1 MNKINLLLGIL
12 LGWLI
17 SHSVLAQ
24 KQKQKQ
30 KEANAV
36 PTASLLWEISGK
48 GLAKPSYLFGTIHM
62 LCKDDLQLSENLRAK
77 FAQSEQLALEIDMS
91 DPKMNMEL
99 MQGLMMPDKQSLK
112 TLLTEEEYEKVKRFF
127 NDSLQINIAMVER
140 MKPFFANSLTL
151 PKLLSCA
158 VAGYEERLMQLAK
171 EQQKGIKGVE
181 TVQDQLAAAD
191 GIPLQQQAQ
200 MLVEMAA
207 DFQKAKN
214 DFAELLQIYRS
225 QDVEALYR
233 LIARQSSE
241 LDNFEATL
249 LEKRNLNW
257 IPVMG
262 RMAQEKPTFFAVGAG
277 HLGGEKG
284 VIALL
289 RKEGYQV
296 KPLAN

>member
-1 MNKINLLLGIL
+1 MNKITLLVGIL

-17 SHSVLAQ
+17 SHNVLAQ
-24 KQKQKQ
+24 KQEQKQ
-30 KEANAV
+30 KEAN
-36 PTASLLWEISGK
+36 TASTATLLWEISGK

-91 DPKMNMEL
+91 DPKMMMEL

-112 TLLTEEEYEKVKRFF
+112 TLLTEEEYDKVKRFF
-127 NDSLQINIAMVER
+127 NDSLQMNIAMIER

-191 GIPLQQQAQ
+191 GIPLQQQAK
-200 MLVEMAA
+200 MLVEMAD
-207 DFQKAKN
+207 DF
-214 DFAELLQIYRS
+214 
-225 QDVEALYR
+225 QDVEALYQ
-233 LIARQSSE
+233 LIARQSGE
-241 LDNFEATL
+241 LENFEASL

-257 IPVMG
+257 IPVIG
-262 RMAQEKPTFFAVGAG
+262 RMAQEKPTFFAVGVG

>member
-1 MNKINLLLGIL
+1 MNKITLLVGIL
-12 LGWLI
+12 LGWLL
-17 SHSVLAQ
+17 SHNLLAQ

-30 KEANAV
+30 KEANAA
-36 PTASLLWEISGK
+36 PTATLLWEISGK
-48 GLAKPSYLFGTIHM
+48 DLAKPSYLFGTIHM

-99 MQGLMMPDKQSLK
+99 MKGLMMPDNQSLK
-112 TLLTEEEYEKVKRFF
+112 TLLTEEEYNKVKNFF
-127 NDSLQINIAMVER
+127 KDSIQMNIAMIER
-140 MKPFFANSLTL
+140 IKPFFANSFTL

-181 TVQDQLAAAD
+181 TVQDQIAAAD
-191 GIPLQQQAQ
+191 GIPLQQQAK
-200 MLVEMAA
+200 MLVEMAD
-207 DFQKAKN
+207 DFQKAK
-214 DFAELLQIYRS
+214 DSFAELLQVYRS
-225 QDVEALYR
+225 QNVEALYQ
-233 LIARQSSE
+233 LIARQSGE
-241 LDNFEATL
+241 LENFEASL

-257 IPVMG
+257 IPVMS
-262 RMAQEKPTFFAVGAG
+262 RMAQEKSTFFAVGAG

-289 RKEGYQV
+289 RKEGYEV
-296 KPLAN
+296 KPIAN